1 MKTLKTSNIILI
13 FFGIAI
19 LIFVIAQV
27 VKSTYYPNSNSEN
40 AMYST
45 LETYRIESFQYLV
58 LDGYREVTYEVKTG
72 KQLKVEVFTDLR
84 NSDSCKINFSNDT
97 LYLNVVNSHGYT
109 NSSAIPDV
117 KITVP
122 QGLAHIL
129 IKNAFCDINSF
140 QQDTLNISVVNA
152 KTEFNSEKSQKYSSE
167 YKYINLKNCN
177 LKTFTY
183 SGGNSELSIDKSNT
197 ITELNFN
204 SKGKDSRLNLNDVF
218 IGNLNLNQDSA
229 EVILSGKAIQYYLK
243 K

>member
-19 LIFVIAQV
+19 LILVIAQV

-40 AMYST
+40 AVYST

-72 KQLKVEVFTDLR
+72 KQLKVDFLTDLR

-152 KTEFNSEKSQKYSSE
+152 KTEFNSEKRQEYSSE

-204 SKGKDSRLNLNDVF
+204 SKGKNSRLNLNDVF
-218 IGNLNLNQDSA
+218 IGSLNLNQDSA
-229 EVILSGKAIQYYLK
+229 EVILLGKAIQYYLK

>member
-58 LDGYREVTYEVKTG
+58 IDGYREVTYEVKTG

-122 QGLAHIL
+122 QGLAFIL
-129 IKNAFCDINSF
+129 IKNAFCDINNF
-140 QQDTLNISVVNA
+140 QQDTLNISIMTD
-152 KTEFNSEKSQKYSSE
+152 KTEFNSG

-204 SKGKDSRLNLNDVF
+204 SKGKNSRLNLNDVF